1 MRLRSIKNQDEPH
14 GTKGRPTLMLQPAH
28 NPANDAKS
36 PTPYT
41 PPKNLTGPMEQATIG
56 RSVVIKGDISG
67 AESLYIDGRVEG
79 TINFTDSRV
88 TIGRNAVIVANVT
101 AKEVVVMG
109 TVTGNIHCTDRLDIR
124 SEGSVTGDVVTPRV
138 CIEDGALVKGS
149 VEVRTEKRQAAQ
161 PQAHNEKPQAQ
172 TKPVEAAK
180 PEPQKAAAASASSS
194 ATLAHGSKVMYNESN

>member
-1 MRLRSIKNQDEPH
+1 
-14 GTKGRPTLMLQPAH
+14 MLQPAH
-28 NPANDAKS
+28 NPATDAKLS

-41 PPKNLTGPMEQATIG
+41 PPKNITNSMEQATIG
-56 RSVVIKGDISG
+56 RSVIIKGDISG
-67 AESLYIDGRVEG
+67 SESLYIDGRVEG

-88 TIGRNAVIVANVT
+88 TIGRNAVIVANIS

-124 SEGSVTGDVVTPRV
+124 SEATVTGDVVTPRV

-149 VEVRTEKRQAAQ
+149 VEVRTEKRQA
-161 PQAHNEKPQAQ
+161 QAHNEKPQVQA
-172 TKPVEAAK
+172 KPVEAK
-180 PEPQKAAAASASSS
+180 PEPQKAAAAAASSS

>member
-1 MRLRSIKNQDEPH
+1 
-14 GTKGRPTLMLQPAH
+14 MLQPA
-28 NPANDAKS
+28 NNTANDAKFS

-41 PPKNLTGPMEQATIG
+41 PPKNITSSMEQATIG

-109 TVTGNIHCTDRLDIR
+109 TVTGNIHCSDRLDIR
-124 SEGSVTGDVVTPRV
+124 SEGTVTGDVVTPRV
-138 CIEDGALVKGS
+138 SIEDGALVKGS
-149 VEVRTEKRQAAQ
+149 VEVRTEKR
-161 PQAHNEKPQAQ
+161 PQNEKAQAQ
-172 TKPVEAAK
+172 AKPAEAAK
-180 PEPQKAAAASASSS
+180 PEPQKAAAAAASASSS

>member
-1 MRLRSIKNQDEPH
+1 
-14 GTKGRPTLMLQPAH
+14 MLQPAQ
-28 NPANDAKS
+28 NPANDAKFS

-41 PPKNLTGPMEQATIG
+41 PPKNITGSMEQATIG

-67 AESLYIDGRVEG
+67 SESLYIDGRVEG

-88 TIGRNAVIVANVT
+88 TIGRNAVIVANVS

-109 TVTGNIHCTDRLDIR
+109 TVTGNIHCSDRLDIR
-124 SEGSVTGDVVTPRV
+124 SEATVTGDVVTPRV

-161 PQAHNEKPQAQ
+161 AHNEKPQVQA
-172 TKPVEAAK
+172 KPAEPAK
-180 PEPQKAAAASASSS
+180 PEPQKAVAASASSS